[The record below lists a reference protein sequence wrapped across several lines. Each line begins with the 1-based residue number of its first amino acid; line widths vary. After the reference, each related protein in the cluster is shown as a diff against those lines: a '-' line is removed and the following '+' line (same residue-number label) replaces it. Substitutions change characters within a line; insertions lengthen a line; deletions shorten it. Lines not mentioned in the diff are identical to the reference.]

1 MAIKSSSR
9 FGSRSLRY
17 LFIPVDSNWNIP
29 VVSPL
34 LNNSKVLLSSSGIV
48 SILISIPFDFFML
61 SMASLIIDSVL
72 RPRKSILRRPTDSTW
87 LPSYCVA

>member
-34 LNNSKVLLSSSGIV
+34 LNSSKVFLSSRGIV
-48 SILISIPFDFFML
+48 STLISMPFDFLIF
-61 SMASLIIDSVL
+61 SIASFIIDSVL
-72 RPRKSILRRPTDSTW
+72 SPENPF
-87 LPSYCVA
+87 